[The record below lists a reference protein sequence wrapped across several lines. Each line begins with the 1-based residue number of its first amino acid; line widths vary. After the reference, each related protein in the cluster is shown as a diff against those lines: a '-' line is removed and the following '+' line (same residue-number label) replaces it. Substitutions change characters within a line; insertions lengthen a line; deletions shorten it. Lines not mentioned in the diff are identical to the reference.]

1 MTTTSHR
8 ARARKCSDLNPTND
22 CKGQNDSGSGLTAR
36 DAQKARD
43 ERGPTRAAAAER
55 AATQCAQLW
64 ERSAASA
71 AAACAPSLQ
80 LSLWPQHNP
89 DPNRHDMSVEAS
101 AETSQAGNGAMA
113 PDAASIRPV
122 PVVVQ
127 AQPQP
132 PPPGTQCDG
141 PCCCTWCGG
150 AIIQVAAFGFLS
162 FSTMVA
168 WAIGMGFAYLY
179 AIGMLGLAKYLERRI
194 ARDPSSVDA
203 SIAGNGRSML
213 YIASMVFVFIAGM
226 YIPINVINGDGSTFG
241 GSSSSSG
248 AQDLTLALPDGASA
262 ELQAWAAADISSCIS
277 DEQAPGWAT
286 FSSKLYVSA
295 VAPSPAT
302 DNCGT
307 YRPLLRFSAADT
319 SQQPEQPVVGTTSSK
334 LYDAYSFLEFNNALY
349 FSATTDE
356 TGRELFAAATDGTIS
371 VAAELRAG
379 TDYGDPKALLV
390 DGGFLYFKA
399 RPSAAT
405 ESNYGY
411 WNGAW
416 QLSAAGELTE
426 LVAVPEAAVA
436 APEAE
441 PEGGEDGVLTTVMPS
456 TDETPEVQ
464 GSKSQLWGMYAS
476 KLAHV
481 HTCTHAHIL

>member
-1 MTTTSHR
+1 MTSRSGNTT
-8 ARARKCSDLNPTND
+8 
-22 CKGQNDSGSGLTAR
+22 
-36 DAQKARD
+36 
-43 ERGPTRAAAAER
+43 
-55 AATQCAQLW
+55 
-64 ERSAASA
+64 ERSGICCS
-71 AAACAPSLQ
+71 SLRSITTQ

-101 AETSQAGNGAMA
+101 AETSQAGNAVA
-113 PDAASIRPV
+113 PDAVSIRPV
-122 PVVVQ
+122 PVVQ
-127 AQPQP
+127 AQPQQ

-179 AIGMLGLAKYLERRI
+179 AIGMLALAKYLERRI

-226 YIPINVINGDGSTFG
+226 YIPINVIGGDGSTFG
-241 GSSSSSG
+241 VSSSSSSG
-248 AQDLTLALPDGASA
+248 GAQDLTAALPDGASTA
-262 ELQAWAAADISSCIS
+262 LQAWAAADISSCIS

-286 FSSKLYVSA
+286 FSSKLYISA
-295 VAPSPAT
+295 VAPSPAP

-405 ESNYGY
+405 ESSYGY

-426 LVAVPEAAVA
+426 LVAVPEVAVA
-436 APEAE
+436 PPEAE

-464 GSKSQLWGMYAS
+464 GSNSQLWGMYAS

-481 HTCTHAHIL
+481 HTYTHTLTHSSSLPTDLPLPLVIVMLMVVVCRWCGGGLSINAGYSLQCCRTWAAVSGSS